1 MDFYINLWFILL
13 KSSKK
18 FYLCNIRN
26 FCQNKSRS
34 SIRQALMI
42 GSRSA
47 RMVVLVQESYWT
59 FCLQIWFINS
69 RDLASWRVAQIRSC
83 HTCLSMMIKHLVT
96 FLLIEKIKPNVV
108 DFSSGESL
116 IFIEV
121 ALVKDVAASIQVKV
135 LNSSSLTL

>member
-1 MDFYINLWFILL
+1 
-13 KSSKK
+13 
-18 FYLCNIRN
+18 
-26 FCQNKSRS
+26 
-34 SIRQALMI
+34 
-42 GSRSA
+42 
-47 RMVVLVQESYWT
+47 
-59 FCLQIWFINS
+59 
-69 RDLASWRVAQIRSC
+69 
-83 HTCLSMMIKHLVT
+83 MMIKHLVT